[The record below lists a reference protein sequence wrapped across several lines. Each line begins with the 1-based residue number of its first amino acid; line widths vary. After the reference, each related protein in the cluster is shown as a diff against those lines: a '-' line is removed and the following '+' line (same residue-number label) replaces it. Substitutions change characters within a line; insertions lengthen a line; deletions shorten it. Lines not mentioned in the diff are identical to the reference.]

1 MRALVRW
8 AVKCDSAEQLGER
21 LRRRY
26 SGRRAIAKILP
37 TLLTLALMT
46 AQRRRSSARTTT
58 RAATSSAAQRP
69 AKARSRPRPQ
79 MRSERYRVLR

>member
-26 SGRRAIAKILP
+26 SGNRRAIAKILP

-46 AQRRRSSARTTT
+46 AQRRRSSARTAT

-69 AKARSRPRPQ
+69 AKARSRPQ
-79 MRSERYRVLR
+79 MRSERYQVLR